1 MTTVAVT
8 GSSGYLG
15 RVLLEKLSA
24 HPAVTRV
31 VGIDIAEPQQSSG
44 DLEFYRMDVRSP
56 DLAKVIEGCSV
67 LVHLAFTLADDAA
80 ETLDVNVGGTRL
92 ALEAAVHSG
101 VQKVVF
107 ASSTMVYGAHPDN
120 DFPLTEASPVRPAHD
135 DVYALSKVE
144 AEGVM
149 TYYAEAHPGTTVT
162 ILRMG
167 WVAGPHLPTSHAFA
181 VDSKVRFLVRG
192 YDPPMQAVHEDD
204 AVGAIVFSLTHALP
218 SVFNVVADDAVDQ
231 PERLLGQRR
240 VTLDLDRARR
250 VLDRTARLGLS
261 VSSADIGLLMYP
273 QVLSNEAL
281 RAAGFA
287 PAKRTE
293 DALRDAALARRDW
306 VALGKMR
313 LRPRRIAMVAG
324 TLGAVALRQVPCRRC
339 KPSGR
344 RLVRSR
350 EVTRR
355 RSGSASDA
363 PAIASSHA
371 GKRI

>member
-8 GSSGYLG
+8 GASGYLG
-15 RVLLEKLSA
+15 RLLVERLA
-24 HPAVTRV
+24 HEPDISRI
-31 VGIDIAEPQQSSG
+31 VGIDVADPGMTSRNF
-44 DLEFYRMDVRSP
+44 EFYRMDVRSP
-56 DLAKVIEGCSV
+56 QLAQVIAGCDAV
-67 LVHLAFTLADDAA
+67 VHLAAVSGPDPD
-80 ETLDVNVGGTRL
+80 EIRDVNIGGTRSV
-92 ALEAAVHSG
+92 ADAATRAG
-101 VQKVVF
+101 VGRIVF
-107 ASSTMVYGAHPDN
+107 GSSHRVYGTHPDN

-144 AEGVM
+144 AEGVL

-162 ILRMG
+162 VLRLG
-167 WVAGPHLPTSHAFA
+167 WIAGPHLPTSHAFA

-204 AVGAIVFSLTHALP
+204 AVGAIVYSLTHALP

-287 PAKRTE
+287 PTKTTE
-293 DALRDAALARRDW
+293 DALRDAALARKDW
-306 VALGKMR
+306 VAVGKMR

-324 TLGAVALRQVPCRRC
+324 TLGAVALGSAV
-339 KPSGR
+339 KGR
-344 RLVRSR
+344 RARR
-350 EVTRR
+350 EK
-355 RSGSASDA
+355 SDE
-363 PAIASSHA
+363 
-371 GKRI
+371 G